1 MAAAD
6 PRARALQLVG
16 SVLNEKWRLDRL
28 IDVGGMA
35 AVFEA
40 THRNS
45 KRAAVK
51 LLHPEF
57 GENSVVRERFLRE
70 GYAANRVEHPGAVS
84 VMDDDQTPDGS
95 VFLVMELLEGDSIED
110 VIRKAGGR
118 ISAEQTLR
126 IAAETLDV
134 LAAAHTRGIIH
145 RDLKPAN
152 LFLTRQGQVKLLD
165 FGLARL
171 IDPDMAQLTRKGV
184 VLGTS
189 SYMPPEQ
196 AKAKWSLVDGRT
208 DLFALGA
215 VMFRCLSG
223 RVVHEGKNLNERI
236 YAAMTERVRSL
247 AVAAPDVHPAVVAV
261 VDKALVYER
270 EGRYDDARQMQL
282 AVERALQIVKGGAP
296 PHPGVE
302 MPSPSPS
309 DAESAPP
316 PAMRRPYAVPQ
327 TTSDQSLGV
336 DVTIEYP
343 AGVDKPGT

>member
-6 PRARALQLVG
+6 PRARALKLVG
-16 SVLNEKWRLDRL
+16 STLNEKWRLDRL

-84 VMDDDQTPDGS
+84 VLDDDATADGS
-95 VFLVMELLEGDSIED
+95 VFLVMELLEGYSVED
-110 VIRKAGGR
+110 VIRRAGGR
-118 ISAEQTLR
+118 IGAEQTLR
-126 IAAETLDV
+126 IAADTLDV

-152 LFLTRQGQVKLLD
+152 LFVTRQGQVKLLD

-171 IDPDMAQLTRKGV
+171 VDPDKAALTRKGV

-196 AKAKWSLVDGRT
+196 AKAKWSLVDGRS

-223 RVVHEGKNLNERI
+223 QVVHEGANLNDRI

-282 AVERALQIVKGGAP
+282 AVERALQIVESSAP
-296 PHPGVE
+296 PHPGVALPE
-302 MPSPSPS
+302 PSPS

-316 PAMRRPYAVPQ
+316 PAMRRPFEA
-327 TTSDQSLGV
+327 TTASADESLGV

-343 AGVDKPGT
+343 AGTRKPGS